1 MRKKIFISVI
11 AVSIFIIAL
20 LAILNSKND
29 GMENTKQVKIYYKTY
44 TNNGWSKWSKN
55 GITSGNYNDSIK
67 NIKVK
72 VKSKTNGYIVYNIY
86 SNDEWIENEPDDN
99 QKDLKGLKLA
109 NVNTLNK
116 KFDICYRTYNKKD
129 KWLSWT
135 CNGNISGNINENIT
149 ALEIKIIPKN
159 IVKYDWLK
167 DYNKTLKASSIDFE
181 E

>member
-29 GMENTKQVKIYYKTY
+29 GMENTKKVSIYYKIY
-44 TNNGWSKWSKN
+44 TSNGWSKWSKN

-72 VKSKTNGYIVYNIY
+72 VKSKTNGYVVYNIY

-99 QKDLKGLKLA
+99 QKDLKGLKFS
-109 NVNTLNK
+109 NINTLNK
-116 KFDICYRTYNKKD
+116 KFD
-129 KWLSWT
+129 
-135 CNGNISGNINENIT
+135 GNISGNINENIT